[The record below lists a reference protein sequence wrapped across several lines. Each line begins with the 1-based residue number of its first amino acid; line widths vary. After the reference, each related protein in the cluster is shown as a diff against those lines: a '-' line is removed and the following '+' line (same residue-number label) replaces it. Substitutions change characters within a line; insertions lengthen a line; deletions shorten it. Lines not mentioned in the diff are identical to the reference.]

1 MIIASVSKTLSLHDP
16 GVVQFPPLRLE
27 YIANATNIRT
37 KESNKR
43 MEFLI
48 KVNMNVALVF
58 RLLYKTLNSIK

>member
-1 MIIASVSKTLSLHDP
+1 MIIDSVSKTLSLHDP

-48 KVNMNVALVF
+48 KVNTKGIPGPINANFML
-58 RLLYKTLNSIK
+58 S